1 VALKQCR
8 DVNNDPKTR
17 LDDFMMQSWVPQP
30 HQMLPENE
38 PGTSTWLLKQIEAL
52 R

>member
-1 VALKQCR
+1 MDASRGREDAAMSVH
-8 DVNNDPKTR
+8 